1 MSVFRRSQKK
11 SISKKIRISHL
22 HVVIRKLETDDPNPF
37 VAANESIYV
46 DGTNKELIVKGLTTL
61 F

>member
-1 MSVFRRSQKK
+1 MSVFRRSRKK
-11 SISKKIRISHL
+11 SNSKKFESHTNQ
-22 HVVIRKLETDDPNPF
+22 VVIRKLETDDPNPF

-46 DGTNKELIVKGLTTL
+46 DGTAKELIVKGLTTL